1 MKTSPSN
8 GAKLV
13 RESRFAASG
22 RAIVSAV
29 GFDPALSSE
38 VSGWNN
44 LALFGWNGYCRQAQ
58 FEPFAEPV
66 IVYHVGGAQS
76 VNVRVGRRSAQR
88 THPGLITII
97 PPATRVGWD
106 IGGEVHSRSLH
117 LSSRFF
123 DGVADYTK
131 PAHPELPFRCGV
143 QDPLIAAVMGTLE
156 REVRAPSQTGSLYA
170 DSVADTL
177 ALHLISTH
185 AADTRPTAFQGGLSN
200 RLLRR
205 SLERLEASIV
215 GGVSLQELADEAELS
230 RTYFADAFRRA
241 TGVAPH
247 RYLTER
253 RLERARE
260 LLRNTAK
267 PISEVALQ
275 CGFSSQA
282 HLSTSFRASY
292 GLSPRRF
299 RVDSD
304 S

>member
-1 MKTSPSN
+1 MNTSPSR
-8 GAKLV
+8 GTTLV
-13 RESRFAASG
+13 PGSRFAASG

-76 VNVRVGRRSAQR
+76 VNVRVGRRSNQR

-97 PPATRVGWD
+97 PPATSVGWD

-123 DGVADYTK
+123 DGVAGYAK
-131 PAHPELPFRCGV
+131 PTHPELPFRCGV

-156 REVRAPSQTGSLYA
+156 REVRTPSQTGSLYA

-185 AADTRPTAFQGGLSN
+185 AVDARPIGFQGGLSG

-215 GGVSLQELADEAELS
+215 GGVSLQELADEAQLS

-241 TGVAPH
+241 TGLAPH
-247 RYLTER
+247 RYLTQR
-253 RLERARE
+253 RLERACE
-260 LLRNTAK
+260 LLRDSLL
-267 PISEVALQ
+267 PISEIALQ

-282 HLSTSFRASY
+282 HLSTSFRAAY
-292 GLSPRRF
+292 GTSPRRF
-299 RVDSD
+299 RADL
-304 S
+304 